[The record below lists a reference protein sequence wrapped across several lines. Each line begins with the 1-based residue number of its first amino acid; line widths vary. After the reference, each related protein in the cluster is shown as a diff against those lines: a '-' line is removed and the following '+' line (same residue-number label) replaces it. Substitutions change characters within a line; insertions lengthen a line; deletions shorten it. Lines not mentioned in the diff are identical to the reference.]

1 MAGNQYDMPASTL
14 HSVDAAFFRDSTR
27 IAESAPRRATRA
39 NTFSLVFDNDPSR
52 WLRSSNQLLAHF
64 RNRSMQPEMH
74 LLHAP

>member
-14 HSVDAAFFRDSTR
+14 HRWTPLFFRDSTR

-64 RNRSMQPEMH
+64 RNRSVQLEMY
-74 LLHAP
+74 LLYAP